1 MSSGRYRD
9 ESGLQ
14 EEAGYSRALRRGNN
28 IYVSGT
34 TANAPGGGVIDG
46 GVADQTAHALTA
58 AIVAVEA
65 LGGSMEDI
73 VRTRLLLAPGADW
86 EAAAAA
92 HRDILG
98 QVAPANTMVF
108 VHSLIGE
115 GFLVEVEVDA
125 VLGS

>member
-1 MSSGRYRD
+1 MSSERYRD
-9 ESGLQ
+9 GSGWQ
-14 EEAGYSRALRRGNN
+14 EKAGYSRALRRGDH

-34 TANAPGGGVIDG
+34 TANATDGIIDQGVG
-46 GVADQTAHALTA
+46 EQTAVALTQ
-58 AIVAVEA
+58 AIAAVEA

-86 EAAAAA
+86 EAAAGA

-98 QVAPANTMVF
+98 HVAPANTMVF
-108 VHSLIGE
+108 VHSLVGD
-115 GFLVEVEVDA
+115 GFLVEVEVEA

>member
-1 MSSGRYRD
+1 MSSDRYRD
-9 ESGLQ
+9 ASGWQ
-14 EEAGYSRALRRGNN
+14 EKAGYSRALRRGDH

-34 TANAPGGGVIDG
+34 TANVADGDVIDL
-46 GVADQTAHALTA
+46 GVGDQTAVALTQ
-58 AIVAVEA
+58 AIAAVEA

-86 EAAAAA
+86 EAAAVA

-98 QVAPANTMVF
+98 HVAPANTMVF
-108 VHSLIGE
+108 VHSLVGD
-115 GFLVEVEVDA
+115 GFLVEVEVEA